1 MNAAVYIQAN
11 IFPIA
16 ALVVVI
22 YNLKRDMSYTWR
34 KRCLAMIM
42 RLTVA
47 IMLCNI
53 ICWNFNGIQGATA
66 AYVLWLCNTAY
77 YIFMEFMAFLWFLY
91 LYDKVTNGNGQWGLG
106 VLLKAVPFMVC
117 FVLLVAAPF
126 RATIFYIDEN
136 NMYCR
141 GRLHFVSTIVAAGY
155 IFTACVLALR
165 ALLNTASREKR
176 MEYWRLAM
184 FGLFPLAGGGIQ
196 IIRYGTDLLWQLT
209 TVALVMVYLN
219 IQQQNV
225 SRDGMTGLNNRR
237 RLDEY
242 VNSLSLEHPEREKLC
257 YSIIDIDHFKQ
268 INDNMGHQTGDK
280 VIRLVADA
288 LKVVYGNTRSFIA
301 RYGGDEFVVISKGF
315 GRAEE
320 QHYRAALEK
329 ELTSLEGHENKFN
342 IEISMG
348 SAFCGEDG
356 CATMYELMELADERM
371 YEVKKLHHG
380 STENIQTE

>member
-53 ICWNFNGIQGATA
+53 ICWNFNGIQGAAA

-106 VLLKAVPFMVC
+106 ALLKAVPFMVC

-141 GRLHFVSTIVAAGY
+141 GQLHFVSTIVAAGY
-155 IFTACVLALR
+155 IFTACMLALR
-165 ALLNTASREKR
+165 ALLNTASRENR

-280 VIRLVADA
+280 VICLVADA

-315 GRAEE
+315 GGAEE

-329 ELTSLEGHENKFN
+329 KLASLEGHENKFN

>member
-34 KRCLAMIM
+34 KRCFAMIM

-53 ICWNFNGIQGATA
+53 ICWNFNGIQGAAA

-141 GRLHFVSTIVAAGY
+141 GQLHFVSTIVAAGY
-155 IFTACVLALR
+155 IFAACVLALR
-165 ALLNTASREKR
+165 ALLNTASRENR

-242 VNSLSLEHPEREKLC
+242 VNSLLLEHPEREKLC

-280 VIRLVADA
+280 VICLVADA

-329 ELTSLEGHENKFN
+329 KLASLEGHENKFN